1 VAVCQLQD
9 LVRFFDE
16 IESFHD
22 SSLSGFYVPIILTTA
37 VVAAPAGR
45 GSGTILT
52 AAASSMTRSI
62 GVVTNLVVYIVK
74 PLSRGSVVTLG

>member
-1 VAVCQLQD
+1 
-9 LVRFFDE
+9 
-16 IESFHD
+16 
-22 SSLSGFYVPIILTTA
+22 LTTA

-52 AAASSMTRSI
+52 AVASSITQSI
-62 GVVTNLVVYIVK
+62 GLVTDLVVYIVK